1 MIVTNSKEK
10 VSQFCYWLGIYFLLL
25 IVSGMGLGGMGS
37 IIRLLAAVPVV
48 IWLKGK
54 HRIVLTAQVK
64 ATGLFIVACFV
75 TVYWSLSYS
84 ESITRVVSHIM
95 FLTLLIS
102 ASSYTY
108 TKSEIAFLKRC
119 LINSS
124 RLSAAV
130 LLGTGSYA
138 EGRLLLSGL
147 IKEDPNYLCAYFMFG
162 IAACILRILDKDV
175 QRKGKFYAV
184 AELIIYIYIIFSTGS
199 RGGLF
204 AIAVVVMTI
213 ILLDGGISSNIE
225 RKLLIL
231 ALMAVAIAFVT
242 MLLPENVVNRFTREA
257 IVESN
262 GTGRYDLWESA
273 WETFKKSGF
282 FREMFGYGTA
292 AARAIIRRFSSLPNS
307 VYHNVFV
314 DNLVEIGIVGLTC
327 YLIHIGSFVVLAWKK
342 KDIFS
347 ISIIL
352 GMIVLSFSTS
362 IYTFKPY
369 WNIMLFIACCTDRGK
384 NESSYC
390 S

>member
-162 IAACILRILDKDV
+162 IAACILRILDKAV
-175 QRKGKFYAV
+175 QRKGKFYAA

-273 WETFKKSGF
+273 WGTFKKSGF